1 MQLKDE
7 KKYDDVVD
15 ILDHYEQQL
24 EDIYTKAGVI
34 QKPADTEQGLQGTRL
49 IQGLS
54 APPDQPG
61 AHFNKVDDNDHMK
74 GISVPF
80 GGDQVTRVR
89 FAGAKDLR
97 AGAHTANHLCQ
108 SYFTLRC
115 LTCR

>member
-80 GGDQVTRVR
+80 GVQRIYELEHTLQIICVR
-89 FAGAKDLR
+89 AIS
-97 AGAHTANHLCQ
+97 H
-108 SYFTLRC
+108 
-115 LTCR
+115 